1 MGFMLKRV
9 LPTLCLLAAL
19 PAWAEEARPRLVA
32 GGMNLSQS
40 DIRLELYSAKNG
52 FSVGAT
58 SDGASAER
66 GRMALGGYAAYA
78 FSDVKL
84 SSSLKGG
91 ADTSVA
97 DFSAA
102 YTGFGPDSTAA
113 FRLGYEWG
121 STPAFSV
128 NPAQLGLSAFA
139 GAYDPNRS
147 VGDLSMT
154 LSFTHEFTPSLS
166 FGGFAS
172 AVRKDDDRSPPENS
186 LRVGA
191 GLGYKF

>member
-1 MGFMLKRV
+1 MFKRL
-9 LPTLCLLAAL
+9 LPIACMLAAL

-32 GGMNLSQS
+32 GGMNLAQQ
-40 DIRLELYSAKNG
+40 DFRVELYAAKSG
-52 FSVGAT
+52 FSAGAA
-58 SDGASAER
+58 SDQASAER

-78 FSDVKL
+78 FQDLKL
-84 SSSLKGG
+84 SSSFKGG
-91 ADTSVA
+91 SDLSVA

-102 YTGFGPDSTAA
+102 YTGFGADSIAA

-121 STPAFSV
+121 TTQAFSV
-128 NPAQLGLSAFA
+128 NPAQAGLSAFS

-154 LSFTHEFTPSLS
+154 LSFTHDVTPSFSL
-166 FGGFAS
+166 GGFAAAS
-172 AVRKDDDRSPPENS
+172 RKDDERSAPENS

-191 GLGYKF
+191 GLGYRF